1 MQRRP
6 MIRAVF
12 RRACRSALF
21 QRARPLDEDEMR
33 RPAMVFAP
41 HPDDETLGCGGTI
54 LLKRR
59 LDVPVRIVFLT
70 DGSGSHLKL
79 LSREELRNI
88 RSHEAEEAAGVL
100 GVDASCLH
108 LLGFPDRDLL
118 EHRVEAISRVATLLE
133 EHRPEQLFVPYAAG
147 ENRDHG
153 ATCTIVHEAARR
165 VGRPFTVFEY
175 AIWSWRYWPHVS
187 REGSLLH
194 PRTWV
199 RGLASTGRGLLRS
212 SAFRTSVPIHDV
224 VERKRAALARHAS
237 QVERRNGDPRWDTLR
252 DVDGG
257 EFLECFF
264 EGFEL
269 YRRIELGAGH
279 TT

>member
-1 MQRRP
+1 MRSRP
-6 MIRAVF
+6 LIRDVC
-12 RRACRSALF
+12 RRACRSALV
-21 QRARPLDEDEMR
+21 RLARPLDEEEMG

-59 LDVPVRIVFLT
+59 RQVPVRIVFLT

-79 LSREELRNI
+79 LSREELRDI
-88 RSHEAEEAAGVL
+88 RAREAVEAAREL

-108 LLGFPDRDLL
+108 LLGFPDRELL
-118 EHRVEAISRVATLLE
+118 AHREEAVSRVVALLE

-153 ATCTIVHEAARR
+153 ASCTIVHEAARR

-175 AIWSWRYWPHVS
+175 AIWSWRYWPHVG

-194 PRTWV
+194 PRTWI

-212 SAFRTSVPIHDV
+212 SGFRTAVHIQEV

-237 QVERRNGDPRWDTLR
+237 QVERRNGDPLWDTLR

-257 EFLECFF
+257 EFLEGFF
-264 EGFEL
+264 DGFEL
-269 YRRIELGAGH
+269 YRRIELGAGR
-279 TT
+279 TS